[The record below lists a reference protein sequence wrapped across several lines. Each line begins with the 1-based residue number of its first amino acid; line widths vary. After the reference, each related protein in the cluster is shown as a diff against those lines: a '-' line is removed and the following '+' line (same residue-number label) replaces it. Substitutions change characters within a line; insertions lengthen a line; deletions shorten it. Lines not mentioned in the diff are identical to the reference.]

1 MNLIEVVCGVVTN
14 SENRILITQR
24 GDKTNK
30 YKWEFPGGKIEAG
43 ETREEALVREL
54 QEELKITVGSLEY
67 LTTVDHKYPDFK
79 LIMHGYTCRIVDS
92 SSPELTEHLDSC
104 WLFSNEL
111 KELDW
116 AAADIPIVDLLV

>member
-1 MNLIEVVCGVVTN
+1 MEKTKVVCGFVKHN
-14 SENRILITQR
+14 NKILITQR
-24 GDKTNK
+24 GDERN
-30 YKWEFPGGKIEAG
+30 YGKWEFPGGKIETG

-54 QEELKITVGSLEY
+54 QEELNITVGSLEY
-67 LTTVDHKYPDFK
+67 LTTVDHKYPDFR

-92 SSPELTEHLDSC
+92 SSPVLTEHLDSR

-111 KELDW
+111 KDLDW